1 MHVKSVALFHH
12 VRAEFWIVGGRQV
25 VKSLVHE
32 CLKCRR
38 QDARRTEQLM
48 SSLPIHRLAP
58 FLPPFA
64 HTGVYFFGPMMVKVG
79 GRDRRHEKTWV
90 CLFTCLNTR
99 VVHLD
104 LTNSLSKEAF
114 MMCLSRFSSIRGKP
128 LVIYSD
134 NGLNFV
140 GVERELR
147 EAVTNLYEQ
156 GQTIKDEMTTRKI
169 EWHFSPPH
177 GPHLGGV
184 WQRLVQSCKRA
195 MRTTVGRTIVTD
207 QELATILYEVAA
219 LLNSR
224 PLTHVSVDPDDPEPE
239 IPNHFI
245 FRRPMPY
252 SSLMETDETENQLSR
267 KQYEH
272 SQIVVVSHF

>member
-1 MHVKSVALFHH
+1 MLKSNIHH

-25 VKSLVHE
+25 VKGSLHG
-32 CLKCRR
+32 CLECRR

-48 SSLPIHRLAP
+48 GSISIHRLTP

-64 HTGVYFFGPMMVKVG
+64 HTGVDFFGPMMVKVG
-79 GRDRRHEKTWV
+79 GRGTRHEKRWG
-90 CLFTCLNTR
+90 CLITCLNTR
-99 VVHLD
+99 AVHLD
-104 LTNSLSKEAF
+104 LTNSLSTEAF
-114 MMCLSRFSSIRGKP
+114 MMCLSRFNSIRGKP

-140 GVERELR
+140 GAERELR
-147 EAVTNLYEQ
+147 EAVTNPYEQ
-156 GQTIKDEMTTRKI
+156 GQKIQDEMTSRTI

-177 GPHLGGV
+177 GPHFGGV
-184 WQRLVQSCKRA
+184 WERLVQSCKRA
-195 MRTTVGRTIVTD
+195 MRTTVGRTIVKD
-207 QELATILYEVAA
+207 QELVTILYEVAA